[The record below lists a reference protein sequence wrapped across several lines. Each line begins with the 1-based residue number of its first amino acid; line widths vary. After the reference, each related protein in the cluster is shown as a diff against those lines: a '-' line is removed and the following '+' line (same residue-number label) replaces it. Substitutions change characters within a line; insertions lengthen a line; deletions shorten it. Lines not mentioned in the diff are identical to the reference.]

1 MEKLDVEIKPLFL
14 INLGGDEKLA
24 SQDSIDYYKKWWKDT
39 PLEVIEE
46 LGEIDL
52 GNVEL
57 FIKSTNK
64 GRCYVSVTYELLS
77 EKPLDSFGLEVLRA
91 SGNFSRG
98 AGQEVGKLYGSEEI
112 DGKFIYSLKSV
123 CDSSD

>member
-1 MEKLDVEIKPLFL
+1 MEKLNIEIKPLFL
-14 INLGGDEKLA
+14 INLGGNEKVV

-39 PLEVIEE
+39 SLEVIEE

-52 GNVEL
+52 GNIEL
-57 FIKSTNK
+57 FVKHTSS
-64 GRCYVSVTYELLS
+64 GRCYVAVTYELVS

-98 AGQEVGKLYGSEEI
+98 AGQANGRLERSEEVN
-112 DGKFIYSLKSV
+112 GKFVYTLRSE